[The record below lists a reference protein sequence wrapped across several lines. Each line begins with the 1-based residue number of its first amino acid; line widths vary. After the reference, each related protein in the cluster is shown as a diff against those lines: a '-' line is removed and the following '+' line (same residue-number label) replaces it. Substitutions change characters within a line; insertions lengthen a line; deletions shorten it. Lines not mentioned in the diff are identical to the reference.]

1 MVGVVQTFRY
11 QNGVVGQKNLRT
23 PGLESIEDRGI
34 IPRHTNVHSNISY
47 YENEHLEDLPSQF
60 TFHLY

>member
-11 QNGVVGQKNLRT
+11 QNGT
-23 PGLESIEDRGI
+23 PGLKSIEDSGI

-47 YENEHLEDLPSQF
+47 YENEHLEDLPCQF